1 MDYTRDFS
9 NMSKKS
15 QVSSKK
21 VDKKGKKSTATKKP
35 IVKKAAPKVV
45 AKKAPARRPAAKAGA
60 KKLVL
65 KKPAPK
71 KVAAGKAKNKKPTV
85 KGKAPVKKSLAAKT
99 IVKKAA
105 PKKVQVRQKQ
115 AVRTR
120 PAAPK
125 KAAPSKKST
134 RKPTPPVAKKAAPKK
149 STTKKISRVQPIRK
163 KAATPKKTTAKALST
178 GKKTATKL
186 SSGASRKAPAKAKPA
201 VVQKKALSKKGVKKV
216 VAPVGKKTA
225 SQKPTVSQGM
235 GKKPQNA
242 KSASP
247 KNSGRQAIT
256 QKSKPQKAK
265 HVPVEKPAVPKSQ
278 VQQEQKQKETPPPAT
293 IREKNGAAG
302 GTRKTARGK
311 TPRRPLNIKITAAL
325 LQEYFP
331 DDLTLKNAFKNLVA
345 LAKKNGGYVTD
356 DDIISSLPSDG
367 FEEQDTERL
376 FERLH
381 SCGIE
386 VLEEPTSVST
396 LTVDELKAF
405 ANGEHGHLIENPV
418 VQGRLKQ
425 LVLQANDQ
433 GFLTYDD
440 INDVLPASV
449 IDPEDHEKIMD
460 CLRSMNFKI
469 IDSAEM
475 GEVATPVQEDVPQEQ
490 DESEKMAD
498 LDDPV
503 RMYLKQ
509 MGQKELLKRDE
520 EVQLSRRIDQ
530 AESALQKS
538 LHQLGVVASYYRDL
552 AVKLLQNKERFDRAV
567 ADKNIDHRE
576 QYFRTLQAALNRL
589 QELYDAA
596 HLSYGRLRK
605 ARKRRRG
612 VEAAQLEFKA
622 YIAKLHELYKKFS
635 FKPKI
640 YEDFVEY
647 LKEVRQRILKLR
659 RQLQMEP
666 EQSEHADKLD
676 ELEMQLWMPID
687 EFLEHYQVM
696 RSHMKQAKESKSEM
710 IEANL
715 RLVISIA
722 KKYTNRGLAFLDL
735 IQEGNMGLMK
745 AVEKFEYRRGYK
757 FSTYAT
763 WWIRQAIT
771 RSIADQARTIRIP
784 VHMIETINKLM
795 RVQKKLVQ
803 DLGREPTPEEISAQ
817 CNMSVDRVRSVLKMA
832 QQPISMQQ
840 PVGDSDD
847 TSFGDFLEDKTAEN
861 PMDGAAFNSLREKLT
876 VVLNTLNE
884 RERAVIEQ
892 RFGLRDG
899 NPRTLEEVGRQFNV
913 TRERI
918 RQIEAKALRK
928 LRHPSRIQK
937 IKGFL
942 DTSNA

>member
-1 MDYTRDFS
+1 M
-9 NMSKKS
+9 
-15 QVSSKK
+15 
-21 VDKKGKKSTATKKP
+21 
-35 IVKKAAPKVV
+35 
-45 AKKAPARRPAAKAGA
+45 
-60 KKLVL
+60 
-65 KKPAPK
+65 
-71 KVAAGKAKNKKPTV
+71 
-85 KGKAPVKKSLAAKT
+85 
-99 IVKKAA
+99 
-105 PKKVQVRQKQ
+105 
-115 AVRTR
+115 
-120 PAAPK
+120 
-125 KAAPSKKST
+125 
-134 RKPTPPVAKKAAPKK
+134 TPPEGREI
-149 STTKKISRVQPIRK
+149 TG
-163 KAATPKKTTAKALST
+163 KTTRRSIN
-178 GKKTATKL
+178 
-186 SSGASRKAPAKAKPA
+186 
-201 VVQKKALSKKGVKKV
+201 VKV
-216 VAPVGKKTA
+216 
-225 SQKPTVSQGM
+225 
-235 GKKPQNA
+235 
-242 KSASP
+242 
-247 KNSGRQAIT
+247 
-256 QKSKPQKAK
+256 
-265 HVPVEKPAVPKSQ
+265 
-278 VQQEQKQKETPPPAT
+278 TP
-293 IREKNGAAG
+293 
-302 GTRKTARGK
+302 
-311 TPRRPLNIKITAAL
+311 AL

-331 DDLTLKNAFKNLVA
+331 DDLTLKNAFKNLVT

-356 DDIISSLPSDG
+356 DDIISSLPAEG

-386 VLEEPTSVST
+386 VLEEPAGAGT
-396 LTVDELKAF
+396 LTADELKAF
-405 ANGEHGHLIENPV
+405 AEGDHGHLIENPV
-418 VQGRLKQ
+418 VQGRLRQ

-469 IDSAEM
+469 IDSSEM
-475 GEVATPVQEDVPQEQ
+475 GEVAAPAQEDTPQEQ

-538 LHQLGVVASYYRDL
+538 LHQLGLVASYYREL
-552 AVKLLQNKERFDRAV
+552 AMKLLQNKERFDRV
-567 ADKNIDHRE
+567 VVDKNIDHRE

-596 HLSYGRLRK
+596 NLSYGRLRK
-605 ARKRRRG
+605 ARRRRRG
-612 VEAAQLEFKA
+612 VNAAQLEFKA
-622 YIAKLHELYKKFS
+622 HIAKLHELYKKFS
-635 FKPKI
+635 FKSKI

-659 RQLQMEP
+659 RQLQIEP
-666 EQSEHADKLD
+666 NQPACTDKLS

-696 RSHMKQAKESKSEM
+696 RSHMKQAKESKGEM

-795 RVQKKLVQ
+795 RLQKKLVQ
-803 DLGREPTPEEISAQ
+803 DLGREPTPEEISAHS
-817 CNMSVDRVRSVLKMA
+817 NMSVDRVRSVLKMA

-861 PMDGAAFNSLREKLT
+861 PMDGAAFNSLREKLA

-942 DTSNA
+942 DTTNG